1 MTTTISGL
9 KIPPVGEK
17 NKLLKAELAFPSI
30 TALARDAC
38 TKQSSDLISPPFHR
52 PLPYLGPKLYQ
63 HTDRNMR
70 WEQRTRESR
79 RNGEQGQKG
88 EAGNEKREGKGVH
101 NNGKR
106 SNLQILSRPTF
117 PVQNDVQPRLETAA
131 RWVCRW
137 IPFNRCP
144 FLGWSNTKFKIN
156 IWDHKLTSYIFIS
169 IHTSWTFPTFCRHY
183 NRVLWVEPLCFYDAS
198 TLCSVILL
206 RERKNDFISLPL
218 HKYAQ
223 LYVGP
228 SHKILKKK
236 CIKFF

>member
-1 MTTTISGL
+1 MFLQTKKKEKSCETTGVAPRGPVRPRNGTECHEKEGKTQAKYGTKESLVAVTTTKISGL

-30 TALARDAC
+30 TALAGVAC
-38 TKQSSDLISPPFHR
+38 TKQSSDLISPPSHR
-52 PLPYLGPKLYQ
+52 LLPYLGPELYQ

-117 PVQNDVQPRLETAA
+117 PVQNDVQPRLEAK
-131 RWVCRW
+131 WVCRCL
-137 IPFNRCP
+137 PFNRCP
-144 FLGWSNTKFKIN
+144 FLG
-156 IWDHKLTSYIFIS
+156 
-169 IHTSWTFPTFCRHY
+169 
-183 NRVLWVEPLCFYDAS
+183 
-198 TLCSVILL
+198 
-206 RERKNDFISLPL
+206 
-218 HKYAQ
+218 
-223 LYVGP
+223 
-228 SHKILKKK
+228 
-236 CIKFF
+236 